1 MLNSLFYMA
10 ARVRDNVHDV
20 ATPASR
26 RVGGSAMR

>member
-20 ATPASR
+20 ANP
-26 RVGGSAMR
+26 GDDEGIG